1 MLAVGHS
8 ALSTVNVY
16 FTVFGR
22 PKTRHYKMSLFACE
36 TKMLDRLTYNP
47 SMQPEGQDF
56 KTSEPASVDFFSVLG
71 ILMRRW
77 VTIVAVLFGSVAI
90 GTAFLLVTPPW
101 YVGKSNLLLDTRKLQ
116 LFEKQSV
123 VGEVNFDSPI
133 VDSQIEL
140 LKSDAVA
147 LAVVQDLKLTEDPE
161 FSGQGA
167 SFFGSL
173 MASFKSLFTAV
184 LPGPEEALQVSYQEE
199 TVRAAVEHLL
209 TNLQVRRIKQ
219 TYVIEIGFNSL
230 DPGKAA
236 GIANAVATAYIV
248 DQTQARQ
255 FTTQRAVTWLEQRM
269 NELREQAIAAD
280 RVAQDFKTK
289 NNIIQTGG
297 RSIDEQGIGQLGTEF
312 VNARSQTAE
321 AKARLV
327 ALQEAIESGTPEAIM
342 TDTLQNEVLSKL
354 RGQYVDASKRMA
366 DFTSRFGPTHLAV
379 VNLKTEM
386 QRIRNTALEELQ
398 RIAQGYRSNF
408 ELAQNREDAVK
419 ARFEALTQQ
428 HAGTR
433 NSHAALQALESAA
446 TAYRTLHE
454 SFLQRYVE
462 ASQQQS
468 QSFTNTEARIITPA
482 VRAKKV
488 YPLSLPTMGL
498 AVILGLGLGAT
509 TALTRERMNRVFRSP
524 KQVEQSLG
532 IACLGVLPG
541 VEPPSLTLP
550 KKQSGVNQ
558 SDERA
563 IDHDLGI
570 ARQVVLTP
578 FSRFTE
584 TVRSLKVAID
594 TVETSRPPR
603 VIGMVSAVPGEGK
616 TTLSANLAQL
626 MAHNG
631 KRTLLIDGDLRRP
644 SLSKLMAPNA
654 AVGLLEVLSGSIQ
667 LGDAIWCDPLTHLE
681 FLPSPLSEKIA
692 HTSEI
697 IGSEKM
703 KQFLQQAKDSYDYIV
718 IDLPPLAPV
727 VDARAAGHLIDAF
740 ILVIK
745 WGRTSPEV
753 ITESL
758 ASAEVVQSK
767 MLGAVLNRANSR
779 ALKRLEAYKGYS
791 YHSYYN

>member
-1 MLAVGHS
+1 MVASVRLVI
-8 ALSTVNVY
+8 VVY
-16 FTVFGR
+16 DVLIGG
-22 PKTRHYKMSLFACE
+22 SGDE
-36 TKMLDRLTYNP
+36 TKMLDRSNY
-47 SMQPEGQDF
+47 SYSVQPAQDV
-56 KTSEPASVDFFSVLG
+56 TSSEPAGVDFFSLLG
-71 ILMRRW
+71 LLRRQW
-77 VTIVAVLFGSVAI
+77 IVIAAVAFGSVII
-90 GTAFLLVTPPW
+90 GAAYLLVTPSR
-101 YVGKSNLLLDTRKLQ
+101 YVGKSNLLLDTKKLQ

-123 VGEVNFDSPI
+123 VGEMNFDAPA
-133 VDSQIEL
+133 VESQIEI

-161 FSGQGA
+161 FAVQATG
-167 SFFGSL
+167 FFGSVL
-173 MASFKSLFTAV
+173 SGVTGLFTAA
-184 LPGPEEALQVSYQEE
+184 LPNPGALEVNSQ
-199 TVRAAVEHLL
+199 EHLVRSAVGHL
-209 TNLQVRRIKQ
+209 RGNLQVRRLRL

-230 DPGKAA
+230 DPSKAA
-236 GIANAVATAYIV
+236 RVANAVADAYIV

-255 FTTQRAVTWLEQRM
+255 FTTQRAVGWLEQRM

-280 RVAQDFKTK
+280 RVAQDFKTN

-297 RSIDEQGIGQLGTEF
+297 RSIDEQGIGQLGTEL

-321 AKARLV
+321 AKARLD
-327 ALQEAIESGTPEAIM
+327 ALQEAIASGTPEAIM

-354 RGQYVDASKRMA
+354 RGQYVDASRRMA
-366 DFTSRFGPTHLAV
+366 DYSERFGADHLAV
-379 VNLKTEM
+379 VNLEKEM

-398 RIAQGYRSNF
+398 RLAQGYRSNF
-408 ELAQNREDAVK
+408 EIAQNREEAVK
-419 ARFEALTQQ
+419 ARFEALTQH

-433 NSHAALQALESAA
+433 NSQGALQALESASA
-446 TAYRTLHE
+446 AYRTLHE

-468 QSFTNTEARIITPA
+468 HSFTTTEARIITPA
-482 VRAKKV
+482 VSAVKIH
-488 YPLSLPTMGL
+488 PSSSQTMGL
-498 AVILGLGLGAT
+498 AVLMGMGLGAGLGF
-509 TALTRERMNRVFRSP
+509 ARERLDRVFRSP

-541 VEPPSLTLP
+541 IEPTGLKELKNQPST
-550 KKQSGVNQ
+550 NQ
-558 SDERA
+558 QGERS

-584 TVRSLKVAID
+584 TVRSLKIAID
-594 TVETSRPPR
+594 TMEMSRPPK
-603 VIGMVSAVPGEGK
+603 VIGLVSAVPGEGK

-654 AVGLLEVLSGSIQ
+654 PVGLLEVLSGAIQ
-667 LGDAIWCDPLTHLE
+667 HGDAIWRDPLTQLE

-703 KQFLQQAKDSYDYIV
+703 KLFLERMKDQYDHIV

-740 ILVIK
+740 ILVIE
-745 WGRTSPEV
+745 WGRTSPDV
-753 ITESL
+753 IAESL
-758 ASAEVVQSK
+758 TSAEVVQSK
-767 MLGAVLNRANSR
+767 MLGAVLNRANPR
-779 ALKRLEAYKGYS
+779 ALKRLESYKGYS